1 MTRMFLKSKKLPIIK
16 ILIIFIL
23 ISINFK
29 NVALPSTFSEEQT
42 INITKNL
49 RCLICQ
55 GQTIHES
62 NSDFAESMK
71 KYIKSELENGKT
83 NEEIFSSLVK
93 KYGQWIVYD
102 PGQEKQIMDYLKNN
116 PEAQQQLSG
125 PIFEDKIIDFVLE
138 LANVNEKTVSID
150 ELYKEDEMDLKK
162 EAKKGKK
169 SNKIVEKNKTKKVTK
184 KVSKKS

>member
-1 MTRMFLKSKKLPIIK
+1 MKSKKLLKIK
-16 ILIIFIL
+16 ILIVFIL
-23 ISINFK
+23 TFLSFK
-29 NVALPSTFSEEQT
+29 NSAISSSFSEEQT

-83 NEEIFSSLVK
+83 NDEVFSSLIE

-102 PGQEKQIMDYLKNN
+102 PGISRNTLLLWSL
-116 PEAQQQLSG
+116 PLLLFLIG
-125 PIFEDKIIDFVLE
+125 GVII
-138 LANVNEKTVSID
+138 
-150 ELYKEDEMDLKK
+150 
-162 EAKKGKK
+162 AKKIFR
-169 SNKIVEKNKTKKVTK
+169 KI
-184 KVSKKS
+184 

>member
-1 MTRMFLKSKKLPIIK
+1 MKSKRLLKIN

-23 ISINFK
+23 TCFSFK
-29 NVALPSTFSEEQT
+29 NYAISSSFSEEQT

-71 KYIKSELENGKT
+71 KYIKDELENGKT
-83 NEEIFSSLVK
+83 NDEVFSSLIE

-102 PGQEKQIMDYLKNN
+102 PGISKNTLLLWAL
-116 PEAQQQLSG
+116 PLLLFLIGGAIIAIR
-125 PIFEDKIIDFVLE
+125 IFKKI
-138 LANVNEKTVSID
+138 
-150 ELYKEDEMDLKK
+150 
-162 EAKKGKK
+162 
-169 SNKIVEKNKTKKVTK
+169 
-184 KVSKKS
+184 

>member
-1 MTRMFLKSKKLPIIK
+1 MTRMFMKSKKLLKIK

-23 ISINFK
+23 TFLSFK
-29 NVALPSTFSEEQT
+29 NTAISSSFSEEQT

-83 NEEIFSSLVK
+83 NDEVFSSLIE

-102 PGQEKQIMDYLKNN
+102 PGISRNTLLLWAL
-116 PEAQQQLSG
+116 PLLLFLIG
-125 PIFEDKIIDFVLE
+125 GVII
-138 LANVNEKTVSID
+138 
-150 ELYKEDEMDLKK
+150 
-162 EAKKGKK
+162 AKKIFR
-169 SNKIVEKNKTKKVTK
+169 KI
-184 KVSKKS
+184 

>member
-1 MTRMFLKSKKLPIIK
+1 MTKMFMISKKLSVIK
-16 ILIIFIL
+16 IFIYFFLIL
-23 ISINFK
+23 INYKSIA
-29 NVALPSTFSEEQT
+29 VSSTYYEEQT

-83 NEEIFSSLVK
+83 NEEIFSSLIE

-102 PGQEKQIMDYLKNN
+102 PGISRNTLLLWSL
-116 PEAQQQLSG
+116 PLLLFLIG
-125 PIFEDKIIDFVLE
+125 GVII
-138 LANVNEKTVSID
+138 
-150 ELYKEDEMDLKK
+150 
-162 EAKKGKK
+162 AKKIFT
-169 SNKIVEKNKTKKVTK
+169 KI
-184 KVSKKS
+184 

>member
-1 MTRMFLKSKKLPIIK
+1 MKSKKLSINK

-23 ISINFK
+23 IFFNFK
-29 NVALPSTFSEEQT
+29 SIAVSSTSFEEQT

-71 KYIKSELENGKT
+71 KYIKSELENGK
-83 NEEIFSSLVK
+83 NKDEIFSSLVE

-102 PGQEKQIMDYLKNN
+102 PGISKNTLLLWAL
-116 PEAQQQLSG
+116 PLLLFLIGGA
-125 PIFEDKIIDFVLE
+125 IIV
-138 LANVNEKTVSID
+138 
-150 ELYKEDEMDLKK
+150 
-162 EAKKGKK
+162 
-169 SNKIVEKNKTKKVTK
+169 NKIFRKI
-184 KVSKKS
+184 

>member
-1 MTRMFLKSKKLPIIK
+1 MRMFMKLKRLLK
-16 ILIIFIL
+16 INTLIIFVL
-23 ISINFK
+23 ACFSFK
-29 NVALPSTFSEEQT
+29 NTAMSSSFSEEQT

-83 NEEIFSSLVK
+83 NDEVFSSLIE

-102 PGQEKQIMDYLKNN
+102 PGISRNTLLLWALPLLLFLIGGVIIVKK
-116 PEAQQQLSG
+116 
-125 PIFEDKIIDFVLE
+125 IFRKI
-138 LANVNEKTVSID
+138 
-150 ELYKEDEMDLKK
+150 
-162 EAKKGKK
+162 
-169 SNKIVEKNKTKKVTK
+169 
-184 KVSKKS
+184 

>member
-1 MTRMFLKSKKLPIIK
+1 MKLKRLLKIN

-23 ISINFK
+23 ACFSFK
-29 NVALPSTFSEEQT
+29 NTAMSSSFSEEQT

-71 KYIKSELENGKT
+71 KYIKGELENGKT
-83 NEEIFSSLVK
+83 NDEVFSSLIE

-102 PGQEKQIMDYLKNN
+102 PGISKNTLLLWAL
-116 PEAQQQLSG
+116 PLLLFLIGGA
-125 PIFEDKIIDFVLE
+125 II
-138 LANVNEKTVSID
+138 
-150 ELYKEDEMDLKK
+150 
-162 EAKKGKK
+162 AKKIFR
-169 SNKIVEKNKTKKVTK
+169 KI
-184 KVSKKS
+184 

>member
-1 MTRMFLKSKKLPIIK
+1 MTRMFMKSKRLLTTK
-16 ILIIFIL
+16 ILIIFIFF
-23 ISINFK
+23 SFNFK
-29 NVALPSTFSEEQT
+29 NIALSSNFSEEQT

-83 NEEIFSSLVK
+83 NDEVFSSLIE

-102 PGQEKQIMDYLKNN
+102 PGISRNTLLLWAL
-116 PEAQQQLSG
+116 PLLLFLIGGA
-125 PIFEDKIIDFVLE
+125 II
-138 LANVNEKTVSID
+138 
-150 ELYKEDEMDLKK
+150 
-162 EAKKGKK
+162 AKKIFR
-169 SNKIVEKNKTKKVTK
+169 KI
-184 KVSKKS
+184 

>member
-1 MTRMFLKSKKLPIIK
+1 MTRMFLKLKKLPIIK
-16 ILIIFIL
+16 ILIIFIF

-29 NVALPSTFSEEQT
+29 SVAISPTFSEEQT

-83 NEEIFSSLVK
+83 NEEIFSSLVE

-102 PGQEKQIMDYLKNN
+102 PGISRNTLLLWSL
-116 PEAQQQLSG
+116 PLLLFLIG
-125 PIFEDKIIDFVLE
+125 GVIIV
-138 LANVNEKTVSID
+138 
-150 ELYKEDEMDLKK
+150 
-162 EAKKGKK
+162 
-169 SNKIVEKNKTKKVTK
+169 NKIFRKHE
-184 KVSKKS
+184 

>member
-1 MTRMFLKSKKLPIIK
+1 MKSKKLSIIK
-16 ILIIFIL
+16 LLIYFFLIFTSL
-23 ISINFK
+23 KS
-29 NVALPSTFSEEQT
+29 VAVSSTYSEQQT

-83 NEEIFSSLVK
+83 NDEIFSNLVE

-102 PGQEKQIMDYLKNN
+102 PGISRNTILLWTLPLLLFLIGGAIIATK
-116 PEAQQQLSG
+116 
-125 PIFEDKIIDFVLE
+125 IFKKI
-138 LANVNEKTVSID
+138 
-150 ELYKEDEMDLKK
+150 
-162 EAKKGKK
+162 
-169 SNKIVEKNKTKKVTK
+169 
-184 KVSKKS
+184 

>member
-1 MTRMFLKSKKLPIIK
+1 MFMKSKKLPIIK

-23 ISINFK
+23 IFINFK
-29 NVALPSTFSEEQT
+29 NVAISSTFSEEQT

-83 NEEIFSSLVK
+83 NEEIFSLLVK

-102 PGQEKQIMDYLKNN
+102 PGISRNTLLLWSLPLLLFLIGGVIITK
-116 PEAQQQLSG
+116 
-125 PIFEDKIIDFVLE
+125 KI
-138 LANVNEKTVSID
+138 
-150 ELYKEDEMDLKK
+150 LKK
-162 EAKKGKK
+162 HEL
-169 SNKIVEKNKTKKVTK
+169 
-184 KVSKKS
+184 

>member
-1 MTRMFLKSKKLPIIK
+1 MFLKSKKLPIIK
-16 ILIIFIL
+16 FLIIFIL
-23 ISINFK
+23 ISIHFK
-29 NVALPSTFSEEQT
+29 NIAISSTFSDEQF
-42 INITKNL
+42 IYITKNL

-102 PGQEKQIMDYLKNN
+102 PGISRNTLLLWSLPLLLFLIGGAIIVKK
-116 PEAQQQLSG
+116 
-125 PIFEDKIIDFVLE
+125 IFRKI
-138 LANVNEKTVSID
+138 
-150 ELYKEDEMDLKK
+150 
-162 EAKKGKK
+162 
-169 SNKIVEKNKTKKVTK
+169 
-184 KVSKKS
+184 

>member
-1 MTRMFLKSKKLPIIK
+1 MKSKKLLKIK

-23 ISINFK
+23 TCLSFK
-29 NVALPSTFSEEQT
+29 NSAIPSSFSEEQT

-83 NEEIFSSLVK
+83 NDEVFSSLIE

-102 PGQEKQIMDYLKNN
+102 PGISRNTLLLWSL
-116 PEAQQQLSG
+116 PLLLFLIG
-125 PIFEDKIIDFVLE
+125 GVII
-138 LANVNEKTVSID
+138 
-150 ELYKEDEMDLKK
+150 
-162 EAKKGKK
+162 
-169 SNKIVEKNKTKKVTK
+169 TKKIFRK
-184 KVSKKS
+184 I

>member
-1 MTRMFLKSKKLPIIK
+1 MKLKRLLKNK

-23 ISINFK
+23 TCFSFNNTAIS
-29 NVALPSTFSEEQT
+29 SSFSEEQT

-71 KYIKSELENGKT
+71 KYIKGELENGKT
-83 NEEIFSSLVK
+83 NDEVFLSLIE

-102 PGQEKQIMDYLKNN
+102 PGISRNTLLLWSL
-116 PEAQQQLSG
+116 PLLLFLIG
-125 PIFEDKIIDFVLE
+125 GVII
-138 LANVNEKTVSID
+138 
-150 ELYKEDEMDLKK
+150 
-162 EAKKGKK
+162 AKKIFR
-169 SNKIVEKNKTKKVTK
+169 KI
-184 KVSKKS
+184 

>member
-1 MTRMFLKSKKLPIIK
+1 MKSKKLSVNK
-16 ILIIFIL
+16 ILIILIL
-23 ISINFK
+23 IFFNF
-29 NVALPSTFSEEQT
+29 NNFAVSSNFSEQQT

-102 PGQEKQIMDYLKNN
+102 PGVSRNTLLLWSLPLLLFLIGGVIITK
-116 PEAQQQLSG
+116 
-125 PIFEDKIIDFVLE
+125 KI
-138 LANVNEKTVSID
+138 
-150 ELYKEDEMDLKK
+150 LKK
-162 EAKKGKK
+162 
-169 SNKIVEKNKTKKVTK
+169 I
-184 KVSKKS
+184 

>member
-1 MTRMFLKSKKLPIIK
+1 MKLKRLLKIK

-23 ISINFK
+23 TCFSFNNTAIS
-29 NVALPSTFSEEQT
+29 SSFSEEQT

-71 KYIKSELENGKT
+71 KYIKGELENGKT
-83 NEEIFSSLVK
+83 NDEIFSSLIE

-102 PGQEKQIMDYLKNN
+102 PGISKNTFLLWTL
-116 PEAQQQLSG
+116 PLLLFLIGGAIIAKR
-125 PIFEDKIIDFVLE
+125 IF
-138 LANVNEKTVSID
+138 
-150 ELYKEDEMDLKK
+150 KK
-162 EAKKGKK
+162 NYE
-169 SNKIVEKNKTKKVTK
+169 N
-184 KVSKKS
+184 